1 MFELQLL
8 QLLAEGL
15 QQRLVL
21 LVQLRLVLL
30 NLRPAAHLQ
39 LDDRLLVLPAH
50 PLVAGHL
57 LVQLILPGVLLQLAR
72 HNRRGAQ
79 RRKVVVVVVGAAAQA
94 HAVKT
99 ACVVTAAAATT
110 TTTGGST
117 AHTDLGAVDAGG
129 GVLETKRRG
138 KEKISSQKH
147 NKNDRSHRRTN
158 PTRLAAGAKGTG
170 RLSSQR
176 KRISI
181 RTIP

>member
-8 QLLAEGL
+8 QLLAKGL

-57 LVQLILPGVLLQLAR
+57 LVQLILPGVLLQLPC
-72 HNRRGAQ
+72 HDGRGAQ

-94 HAVKT
+94 HAVHQ
-99 ACVVTAAAATT
+99 AAWVVIAAG
-110 TTTGGST
+110 TGGSS
-117 AHTDLGAVDAGG
+117 AHTNLGAVDAGG

-138 KEKISSQKH
+138 KEKISPQ
-147 NKNDRSHRRTN
+147 RT
-158 PTRLAAGAKGTG
+158 
-170 RLSSQR
+170 
-176 KRISI
+176 
-181 RTIP
+181 